1 MPLSLYLFSSQ
12 HNVGRHE
19 ARGNGK
25 QLHGMAEKF
34 HNLACNLVFN
44 TFLRLQP
51 QHRFGGVLHLHVLEG
66 QRTENS
72 AKPRRNHGTDV
83 VGIVVAAVENL
94 LHPSVKPS
102 EIRKSNEKRSAGLY
116 QIHMAAYTS
125 AVSSKCSMKPIEKTR
140 SYCFSDLKAKKSLSI
155 YSTSPLLKPLLS
167 SRPSI
172 IFGST

>member
-19 ARGNGK
+19 TRGNGK

-66 QRTENS
+66 NE
-72 AKPRRNHGTDV
+72 PRIARSRE
-83 VGIVVAAVENL
+83 GIMELMLWA
-94 LHPSVKPS
+94 S
-102 EIRKSNEKRSAGLY
+102 
-116 QIHMAAYTS
+116 
-125 AVSSKCSMKPIEKTR
+125 
-140 SYCFSDLKAKKSLSI
+140 
-155 YSTSPLLKPLLS
+155 
-167 SRPSI
+167 
-172 IFGST
+172 

>member
-44 TFLRLQP
+44 TFLRLHP

-66 QRTENS
+66 QQTENS

-116 QIHMAAYTS
+116 QIHMAAYNVCRVVKVLNET
-125 AVSSKCSMKPIEKTR
+125 
-140 SYCFSDLKAKKSLSI
+140 Y
-155 YSTSPLLKPLLS
+155 
-167 SRPSI
+167 
-172 IFGST
+172 